1 MATPEGPLNGA
12 NLAFVES
19 LFAAYL
25 SDPSSV
31 SADWQAYFA
40 ALEPAPNGAFGPLR
54 STPGLF
60 ERRAPSGPAQD
71 VLRVH
76 RRAVH
81 AHRRPREIKNWLQ
94 QRMESTLNRLE
105 LTRDEQ
111 VRVLLTKLTDA
122 EIFEQFIHKKFLGAK
137 RFSLEGGESLIPLI
151 DLALELAGEQGVTEA
166 SSAWRTAGA

>member
-60 ERRAPSGPAQD
+60 ERRAPSGPPTAPARATDARSDARSDVAAQQD
-71 VLRVH
+71 KVDQLVRAYRVRGH
-76 RRAVH
+76 MVAKVD
-81 AHRRPREIKNWLQ
+81 P
-94 QRMESTLNRLE
+94 LE
-105 LTRDEQ
+105 LPRAHQKELDPE
-111 VRVLLTKLTDA
+111 
-122 EIFEQFIHKKFLGAK
+122 FYGLGAADLERK
-137 RFSLEGGESLIPLI
+137 FSARTITS
-151 DLALELAGEQGVTEA
+151 AG
-166 SSAWRTAGA
+166 R